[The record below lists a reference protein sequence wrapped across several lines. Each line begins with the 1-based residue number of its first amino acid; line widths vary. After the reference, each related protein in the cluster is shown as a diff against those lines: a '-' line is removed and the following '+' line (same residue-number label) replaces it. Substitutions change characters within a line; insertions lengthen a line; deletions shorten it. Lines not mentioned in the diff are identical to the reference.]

1 MKTVD
6 PLPTAQ
12 PAQPENSK
20 AENNEDK
27 KMNEMVKKDTHV
39 ENIKNKKNETEQ
51 TPQPTRIDQSKED
64 DKMQIEEKSRKNTRS
79 SDLPKEE
86 VFGSLVSLNEFNP
99 NAKQDH

>member
-1 MKTVD
+1 MKAVD

-27 KMNEMVKKDTHV
+27 QKNEIVKKDSYV
-39 ENIKNKKNETEQ
+39 ENIENKKRETEQ

-64 DKMQIEEKSRKNTRS
+64 DKMQI
-79 SDLPKEE
+79 
-86 VFGSLVSLNEFNP
+86 
-99 NAKQDH
+99 